1 MFHPHHF
8 VRTNRPYEGKHM
20 NTQRKPLTI
29 LASGLAVTALALAGC
44 GGDSGDGSAAADE
57 LTPVK
62 LQLQWFAQAQFAG
75 YYAALD
81 QGFFEEEGL
90 DVEILEGG
98 ADIVPQDVLAS
109 GDADYAISWVPKV
122 LGSIEQGAA
131 ITNVAQIFERSA
143 TLQVAMADSGID
155 GPEDLAGKKVGSWGY
170 GNEWELFAGMQQAGV
185 EIDDI
190 ELIQQ
195 AFDMNGFLAGD
206 IDAAQAMTYNEYAQV
221 LETENP
227 DTGELYQPEDLT
239 VIDWNEEGT
248 AMLQDAI
255 WADTQRLEDDEEY
268 QGTTVAFIKAAIK
281 GWAYAKDNPEEA
293 AEIVTGAGSTLGTS
307 HQLWMTNE
315 TSKLIWPSTNGV
327 GLIDEAAWEQTV
339 DIALGTK
346 NETGATIISEEP
358 PATAW
363 TNEYV
368 EEALAELE
376 EEGVDTKGADYA
388 PLEVELQPGGN

>member
-1 MFHPHHF
+1 
-8 VRTNRPYEGKHM
+8 M
-20 NTQRKPLTI
+20 NTRRKPLTI

-44 GGDSGDGSAAADE
+44 GGESGDGSADADE

-75 YYAALD
+75 YYTALD

-155 GPEDLAGKKVGSWGY
+155 GPEDLAGMKVGSWGY

-268 QGTTVAFIKAAIK
+268 QETTVAFIKAAIK

-339 DIALGTK
+339 EIALGTK

-368 EEALAELE
+368 EKALAELE
-376 EEGVDTKGADYA
+376 EEGVDTKGADFA
-388 PLEVELQPGGN
+388 PIEVELQPGGN